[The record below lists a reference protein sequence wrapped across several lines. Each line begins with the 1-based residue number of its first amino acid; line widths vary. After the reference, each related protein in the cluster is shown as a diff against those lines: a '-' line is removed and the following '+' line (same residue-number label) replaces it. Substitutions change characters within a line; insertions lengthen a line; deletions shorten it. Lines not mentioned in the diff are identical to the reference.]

1 MKTVHKLVVPLAVLL
16 ASATIGV
23 LPVSAQ
29 KIVPRV
35 KTILH
40 TLPLEK
46 QEWMRDFHERV
57 ENYIRARDWHDK
69 NYGGEIHVY
78 MEFLLQDN
86 STSSEERYS
95 VNLLVSNGEDLQY
108 FDKRCRFKYT
118 HGEQITVNDP
128 EQLPLTN
135 LIDFYVYLIL
145 GGEFDKRGTLEG
157 TPFYEKARDIAQ
169 NARYGLGRFVEG
181 WDLREKL
188 IKQLLSDAH
197 RPFREM
203 VDYYFYGL
211 SLVGEDDAQA
221 RKYCAEAVNLLV
233 KILTDDPKNDHAT
246 KFLDAHR
253 RELIAVFANTP
264 DAVVL
269 ERLAKVDSATAKTYK
284 VALE

>member
-1 MKTVHKLVVPLAVLL
+1 MTSAHRFVMAVALLVVVILVG
-16 ASATIGV
+16 TI
-23 LPVSAQ
+23 PASAQ

-46 QEWMRDFHERV
+46 QAWMRDFHERV
-57 ENYIRARDWHDK
+57 ESYIRARDWHDR
-69 NYGGEIHVY
+69 NYGGEIHVH

-169 NARYGLGRFVEG
+169 HARYGLGRFVEG

-188 IKQLLSDAH
+188 VKELLSDAH

-211 SLVGEDDAQA
+211 SLLGEDDVQA

-233 KILTDDPKNDHAT
+233 KLLSQEPKNDHAV

-253 RELIAVFANTP
+253 REMIAVFANSQ

-269 ERLAKVDSATAKTYK
+269 HRLAQVDSATAK
-284 VALE
+284 ALRIAPE

>member
-1 MKTVHKLVVPLAVLL
+1 MPVAVLL
-16 ASATIGV
+16 ASVMTGV
-23 LPVSAQ
+23 LPASAQ
-29 KIVPRV
+29 KVVPRV
-35 KTILH
+35 KTILQ

-46 QEWMRDFHERV
+46 QEWMRDFHEKV

-118 HGEQITVNDP
+118 HGEQISVNDP

-169 NARYGLGRFVEG
+169 HARYGLGRFVEG

-188 IKQLLSDAH
+188 IKELLSEAH

-211 SLVGEDDAQA
+211 SLIGEDDAQA
-221 RKYCAEAVNLLV
+221 RKYCAEAVDRLV

-246 KFLDAHR
+246 KFIDAHR
-253 RELIAVFANTP
+253 REIIGVFANSP
-264 DAVVL
+264 EANVL
-269 ERLAKVDSATAKTYK
+269 LRLAQVDSATAKTLK
-284 VALE
+284 VAPE

>member
-1 MKTVHKLVVPLAVLL
+1 MSSAQRFAMALALLL
-16 ASATIGV
+16 AILLMAAM
-23 LPVSAQ
+23 PAFAQ
-29 KIVPRV
+29 KVVPRV
-35 KTILH
+35 KTILQ

-46 QEWMRDFHERV
+46 QQWMRDFHERV
-57 ENYIRARDWHDK
+57 ESYIRARDWHDR
-69 NYGGEIHVY
+69 NYGGEIHVH

-118 HGEQITVNDP
+118 HGEQITLNDP

-169 NARYGLGRFVEG
+169 HARYGLGRFVEG

-188 IKQLLSDAH
+188 VKDLLSEAH

-211 SLVGEDDAQA
+211 SLLGEDDAQA
-221 RKYCAEAVNLLV
+221 SKYCAEAADMLV
-233 KILTDDPKNDHAT
+233 KLLSQEPKNDHAT

-253 RELIAVFANTP
+253 REMIAVLAGGP
-264 DAVVL
+264 EAAVL
-269 ERLAKVDSATAKTYK
+269 HRLAQVDSATAKAIT
-284 VALE
+284 VTRQ

>member
-1 MKTVHKLVVPLAVLL
+1 MKATVAVRLPVAVLL
-16 ASATIGV
+16 TVLTIGTAPA
-23 LPVSAQ
+23 LAQ
-29 KIVPRV
+29 KVVPRV
-35 KTILH
+35 KTILQ

-46 QEWMRDFHERV
+46 QDWMRDFHERV

-69 NYGGEIHVY
+69 NYGGEIHIH
-78 MEFLLQDN
+78 MEFLLQDI

-169 NARYGLGRFVEG
+169 HARYGLGRFVEG

-203 VDYYFYGL
+203 VDYYFYAI
-211 SLVGEDDAQA
+211 SLLGEDDAQA
-221 RKYCAEAVNLLV
+221 QKYCAEAVNMLV
-233 KILTDDPKNDHAT
+233 KILQDDPKNDHAT
-246 KFLDAHR
+246 KFVDAHR
-253 RELIAVFANTP
+253 REIIG
-264 DAVVL
+264 VL
-269 ERLAKVDSATAKTYK
+269 AKSPEAGVLLRLAQVDSATAKTLK
-284 VALE
+284 VAPE

>member
-1 MKTVHKLVVPLAVLL
+1 MTLTQRLAITVALLVVIFLA
-16 ASATIGV
+16 GV
-23 LPVSAQ
+23 MPASAQ
-29 KIVPRV
+29 KVVPRV
-35 KTILH
+35 KTILQ

-57 ENYIRARDWHDK
+57 ESYIRARDWHDK
-69 NYGGEIHVY
+69 NYGGEIHVN

-118 HGEQITVNDP
+118 HGEQISVNDP

-169 NARYGLGRFVEG
+169 HARYGLGRFVEG

-188 IKQLLSDAH
+188 VKDLLSDAH

-233 KILTDDPKNDHAT
+233 NLLSQQPKNDHAA
-246 KFLDAHR
+246 KFVDAHR
-253 RELIAVFANTP
+253 REMIAVLANSPEAT
-264 DAVVL
+264 VL
-269 ERLAKVDSATAKTYK
+269 HRLAQVDSATAKAVT
-284 VALE
+284 ARPE